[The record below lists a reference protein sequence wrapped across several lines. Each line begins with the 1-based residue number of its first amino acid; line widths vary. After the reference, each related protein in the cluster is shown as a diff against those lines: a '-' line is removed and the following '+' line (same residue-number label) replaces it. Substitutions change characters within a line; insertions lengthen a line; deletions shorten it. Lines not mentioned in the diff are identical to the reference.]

1 MTGKF
6 AISAAVMFIMAF
18 ALSWFVHGFLLHSD
32 YMQMLS
38 WMRKPEDTH
47 ALMPW
52 MLLAH
57 ALFAAAFTWIYLQ
70 GREDRPWLA
79 QGTRYGIAIAALAM
93 APTYLIYHVV
103 TPVPLGV
110 AFKQI
115 VFDTIRVVLM
125 GVVLAWINRGATTRH
140 G

>member
-6 AISAAVMFIMAF
+6 VISVVVIFVLQF
-18 ALSWFVHGFLLHSD
+18 ALSWAVHGGLLHGD

-47 ALMPW
+47 SLMHW

-57 ALFAAAFTWIYLQ
+57 LLFSIGFVWVYLQ
-70 GREDRPWLA
+70 GREDKPWLS
-79 QGTRYGIAIAALAM
+79 QGIRYGLAIALLAI
-93 APTYLIYHVV
+93 APIYLIYHVV

-110 AFKQI
+110 A
-115 VFDTIRVVLM
+115 
-125 GVVLAWINRGATTRH
+125 
-140 G
+140 

>member
-6 AISAAVMFIMAF
+6 WLSAIVMFVMAF
-18 ALSWFVHGFLLHSD
+18 LLSWFVHGFLLQGE
-32 YMQMLS
+32 YMKMLS

-47 ALMPW
+47 SLMPW

-57 ALFAAAFTWIYLQ
+57 ALFAVGFTWIYLQ
-70 GREDRPWLA
+70 GREDKPWLA
-79 QGTRYGIAIAALAM
+79 QGIRYGIAIALLAL

-103 TPVPLGV
+103 TPVPLAV

-115 VFDTIRVVLM
+115 AFDTVRVVLM
-125 GVVLAWINRGATTRH
+125 GIVLAWINRGAVRAA
-140 G
+140 

>member
-6 AISAAVMFIMAF
+6 VISAIVMFIMTF
-18 ALSWFVHGFLLHSD
+18 ALSFIVHGLLLHND

-47 ALMPW
+47 SLMPW
-52 MLLAH
+52 MFLAH
-57 ALFAAAFTWIYLQ
+57 ALFSIAFVWIYLQ
-70 GREDRPWLA
+70 GRQDKPWLA
-79 QGTRYGIAIAALAM
+79 QGIRYGIAIAVLAI
-93 APTYLIYHVV
+93 APVYLIYHVV

-115 VFDTIRVVLM
+115 AFDSIRVVLM
-125 GVVLAWINRGATTRH
+125 GIALAWIYRGAAISH